1 MLIVGGV
8 GRPVRSIAKL
18 ATATVTLSGALVV
31 GCHATD
37 RVFCGS
43 LGCDWTDTEWSR
55 VQSLSPLPAPPPDT
69 SNVYYNSPAAA
80 ALGQAFYFDTR
91 FSGLSTLVD
100 SIGRPVAAARTAK
113 GSPANVSCASCH
125 DPSRAGTDES
135 SVPNTVSIGAG
146 IYDVNSQQTLV
157 AAYFPLLYWNGRSD
171 SLWSQAIAV
180 NESGVSMN
188 GTRLQVFWT
197 VVNDYYD
204 RYQGVFEDPTSGL
217 PAPAYPLPPAA
228 SITSAE
234 FPLQG
239 KPGSM
244 KGCQAGSTTE
254 PFGDAWDCLGTG
266 DQSTVNQVFVN
277 FGKAIAAY
285 EYAIASQGNSPFD
298 RFVHDGPGSGWISPQ
313 AENGARLFVGKASC
327 IDCHNTPL
335 FSDGRFH
342 NIGVPQTGDHVPT
355 VEDCPAGSSACNCA
369 PGMEAASC
377 LPSGVW
383 GGTLKL
389 AENAFRRGNANASWS
404 DDPNEPEPC
413 ATTQIAVAVPTPP
426 PDAGLGA
433 VCAPD
438 PTMKGAWRTP
448 SLRDVAL
455 TAPYMHDG
463 TYTTLSQVVQHY
475 NMGGVASAATA
486 FQLPLCGAADAGTAC
501 MEPGAPAPHLSVQIK
516 PLDLTDDE
524 VADLVA
530 FLETLNDAPLPAS
543 LAQPL
548 PPLPPDAGTPHD
560 AGATR
565 DANDGSPS
573 Q

>member
-1 MLIVGGV
+1 MVI
-8 GRPVRSIAKL
+8 
-18 ATATVTLSGALVV
+18 LSGAWAA

-37 RVFCGS
+37 KVFCGS
-43 LGCDWTDTEWSR
+43 LGCAWTDTEWSR

-69 SNVYYNSPAAA
+69 SNAYSNSPAAA

-91 FSGLSTLVD
+91 FSGASTLVD
-100 SIGRPVAAARTAK
+100 AIARPVAAARTAK
-113 GSPANVSCASCH
+113 GSPANVSCATCH

-197 VVNDYYD
+197 IVNNYYGS
-204 RYQGVFEDPTSGL
+204 YQAVFDDPSSGL
-217 PAPAYPLPPAA
+217 PAPTYPLPPAA

-239 KPGSM
+239 KPGSV
-244 KGCQAGSTTE
+244 KGCQVGSTTE
-254 PFGDAWDCLGTG
+254 PFGDAWDCLNAD
-266 DQSTVNQVFVN
+266 DQKTVNQVFVN

-285 EYAIASQGNSPFD
+285 EYAIASRGDSPFD

-335 FSDGRFH
+335 LSDGRFH
-342 NIGVPQTGDHVPT
+342 NISVPQAGEHVPT

-389 AENAFRRGNANASWS
+389 GESAFRRGNAEAPWS
-404 DDPNEPEPC
+404 DDPNAPEPC
-413 ATTQIAVAVPTPP
+413 ATTQIAIAVPA
-426 PDAGLGA
+426 PDAGPGT

-438 PTMKGAWRTP
+438 PSMKGAWRTP

-463 TYTTLSQVVQHY
+463 YYATLTEVVQHY
-475 NMGGVASAATA
+475 NMGGVASAANA
-486 FQLPLCGAADAGTAC
+486 FQLPLCGPGETGPAC
-501 MEPGAPAPHLSVQIK
+501 LEPGAPAPHVAVQLK

-530 FLETLNDAPLPAS
+530 FLETLNDAPLPS
-543 LAQPL
+543 DLAQA
-548 PPLPPDAGTPHD
+548 PPPPDAGAPHD
-560 AGATR
+560 AGGSPA
-565 DANDGSPS
+565 ANDGSPS